1 MDSKGRRLLLNS
13 ILVATLIMGA
23 SNFFAQ
29 FIIEN
34 FTPDPAITVTFMGLA
49 GIIIGARGRQSK

>member
-1 MDSKGRRLLLNS
+1 MDNKSRRLLLNL
-13 ILVATLIMGA
+13 ILVVTLIMGS

-34 FTPDPAITVTFMGLA
+34 FKPDPAITVTFMGLA
-49 GIIIGARGRQSK
+49 GVIIGARGRQTK